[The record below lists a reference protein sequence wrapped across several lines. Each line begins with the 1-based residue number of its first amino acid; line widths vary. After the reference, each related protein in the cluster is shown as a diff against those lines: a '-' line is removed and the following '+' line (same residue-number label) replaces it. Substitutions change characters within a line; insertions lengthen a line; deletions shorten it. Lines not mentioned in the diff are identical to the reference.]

1 MGQGLPASTRA
12 FTMMTEV
19 QMDDETADVL
29 VLGAGAAGLAAAK
42 ELCQAGLR
50 IIVIEARDRIGGR
63 IFTQHVPGHPLPIEL
78 GAEFIH
84 GRPPESFALVE
95 QAGLLV
101 YEING
106 DRWLVQDRQLAPSDA
121 LWKQTNQLLTQMAS
135 ASEPDQSFQ
144 TFIARFQSD
153 PAWRDAAAMAVS
165 YVEGFDA
172 ADITNVSVQA
182 LLREQRAAAAS
193 GGDRAFRLAYGYDQL
208 MAALA
213 AKCDPSRVTTHLG
226 LIARRVIWQRGHVE
240 VHTESVGGPSRR
252 SFNARHAVI
261 TLPLGVLRAPM
272 GARGSVQFHPM
283 LADHADAAH
292 QLAIGQV
299 VKVTLR
305 FRERFWEHDRL
316 PLATESMD
324 PREVSFVYGRAAA
337 LPTWW
342 TAYPAIAPQ
351 LTGWAGGPSA
361 ARLVDQPE
369 HVIVDHALE
378 ALADVLGL
386 PRGRIEGAL
395 VGAHTHNWYADPFTR
410 GGYSYVTVGGMEA
423 VRALAAPV
431 EETLFFA
438 GEATNTDGHTGTVH
452 GAIAT
457 GRRAARE
464 ILIHARCGLT

>member
-1 MGQGLPASTRA
+1 
-12 FTMMTEV
+12 
-19 QMDDETADVL
+19 
-29 VLGAGAAGLAAAK
+29 
-42 ELCQAGLR
+42 LR
-50 IIVIEARDRIGGR
+50 VIVIEARDRVGGR
-63 IFTQHVPGHPLPIEL
+63 IFTQDVLGHPLPIEL

-106 DRWLVQDRQLAPSDA
+106 DRWLAQGRQLAPSDA

-135 ASEPDQSFQ
+135 AGDTDRSFQ
-144 TFIARFQSD
+144 TFLTAFQGD
-153 PAWRDAAAMAVS
+153 PAWRDAAAMAAS

-172 ADITNVSVQA
+172 ADISTVSVQA
-182 LLREQRAAAAS
+182 LLHEQRAAAAS
-193 GGDRAFRLAYGYDQL
+193 DGDRAFRIADGYGRL
-208 MAALA
+208 VAALSA
-213 AKCDPSRVTTHLG
+213 NCDSSRVSIHRGTL
-226 LIARRVIWQRGHVE
+226 ARRVIWQRGHVE
-240 VHTESVGGPSRR
+240 IQTEGVGVPGSR
-252 SFNARHAVI
+252 SFTARRAVI
-261 TLPLGVLRAPM
+261 TLPLGVLQAPM
-272 GARGSVQFHPM
+272 DARGSVQFLPT
-283 LADHADAAH
+283 LAEHADAAR
-292 QLAIGQV
+292 QLAMGQV

-324 PREVSFVYGRAAA
+324 PRQVSYVYRRGAA
-337 LPTWW
+337 LPAWW

-351 LTGWAGGPSA
+351 LTGWAGGPPA
-361 ARLVDQPE
+361 ARLVNQPE
-369 HVIVDHALE
+369 HVIVDHALD

-386 PRGRIEGAL
+386 PRSRIEGAL
-395 VGAHTHNWYADPFTR
+395 VGSHTHNWHADPFAR
-410 GGYSYVTVGGMEA
+410 GAYSYVTVRGMDA

-431 EETLFFA
+431 EDTLFFA

-464 ILIHARCGLT
+464 ILLMCVTTTQ